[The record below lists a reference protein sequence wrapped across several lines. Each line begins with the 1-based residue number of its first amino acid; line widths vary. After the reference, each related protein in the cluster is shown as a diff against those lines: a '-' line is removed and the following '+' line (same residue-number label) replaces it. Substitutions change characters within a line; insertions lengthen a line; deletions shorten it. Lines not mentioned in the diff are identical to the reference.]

1 MFFCKN
7 QQSIILLCIT
17 CNELPDS
24 FRQPCRKHVTD
35 DVGLSHLP
43 VQHSDRPSEIYYFI
57 PGSSHIFD
65 KCFSLIVCYIII
77 FNENITGFNSLK
89 KIYS

>member
-1 MFFCKN
+1 MNFLIHSVSLAEN
-7 QQSIILLCIT
+7 TLLMMSDCLIYV
-17 CNELPDS
+17 P
-24 FRQPCRKHVTD
+24 
-35 DVGLSHLP
+35 P

-77 FNENITGFNSLK
+77 FNENITGFNNLK
-89 KIYS
+89 KIYSGLK